1 MSLKGVLRL
10 LPIGLVVL
18 VALNFAMMWV
28 QTRQSGEAF
37 EHVRI
42 SQIQRDAIGRIREA
56 CESIN
61 LRAVSWT
68 LTRRVSQGKLYQEGK
83 SACFEALAK
92 SRAALPLS
100 AKSLDELDT
109 KLKSLA
115 KLLED
120 IQSEHTEENKM
131 VTVGRLEREVQ
142 PLNLAIHKDLDDLT
156 RVADDESARLMAT
169 ALEQQQR
176 TLWIG
181 GIGGVIAIVVGALLV
196 AMLTRRILGSVEEAM
211 TVATALADGDLRVAP
226 RVKRND
232 EIGQMLASMDKARLA
247 WIRAIGDIHRTTD
260 YIARTADEIAQG
272 AGTLNERSQAAAA
285 NLRQTAASM
294 RSLLEMVHQST
305 ASARRAAEL
314 AGAATGSAHEGGTAV
329 GEVVET
335 MGSITEASAQIGE
348 IVAVI
353 DGIAFQTNLL
363 ALNAAVEAAR
373 AGEQGR
379 GFAVVA
385 AEVRALAQRS
395 SQAAGEIRGLIGS
408 SVERIQKGARTA
420 TGASAK
426 ITHVSESIDQVSKMI
441 EAVSHE
447 ADRENTEID
456 QLARAVQELDR
467 LTQHNTRMVGS
478 WTDTSA
484 HLREE
489 LQTLAGLVQR
499 FRLPADAA
507 SADPVATPERAEPTL
522 RAEEESLGDVSLP
535 DDGRV
540 VQIGDRSR
548 HAKNALVRSRR

>member
-1 MSLKGVLRL
+1 MSLQRVLRL
-10 LPIGLVVL
+10 LPIGLIVL
-18 VALNFAMMWV
+18 VALNVAMMWV
-28 QTRQSGEAF
+28 QAQQGRQTF
-37 EHVRI
+37 DQVRAA
-42 SQIQRDAIGRIREA
+42 QVQRDALGRIRAA

-83 SACFEALAK
+83 TACFDAVARSRESMPLAATALN
-92 SRAALPLS
+92 
-100 AKSLDELDT
+100 ELDN

-120 IQSEHTEENKM
+120 IQAEHTEESKM

-142 PLNLAIHKDLDDLT
+142 PLNLAVHKDLDDLT
-156 RVADDESARLMAT
+156 KLADDESARLMKA
-169 ALEQQQR
+169 ALDQQQR

-181 GIGGVIAIVVGALLV
+181 AIVGLLAVLIGALLV
-196 AMLTRRILGSVEEAM
+196 RMLTGRILGSVAEAM

-232 EIGQMLASMDKARLA
+232 EIGQLLASLDKARLA
-247 WIRAIGDIHRTTD
+247 WIRAMGDIHQATS
-260 YIARTADEIAQG
+260 YIARTADDIAQG
-272 AGTLNERSQAAAA
+272 AGTLNERSLSAAA

-294 RSLLEMVHQST
+294 RSLLEMVHSST

-314 AGAATGSAHEGGTAV
+314 AGAATGSAHEGGEAV
-329 GEVVET
+329 GQVVQT
-335 MGSITEASAQIGE
+335 MATITEASAQIGE
-348 IVAVI
+348 IVGVI

-395 SQAAGEIRGLIGS
+395 SQAAGEIRALIGS
-408 SVERIQKGARTA
+408 SVERIEKGARTA

-426 ITHVSESIDQVSKMI
+426 ITHVSESIDQVSSMI
-441 EAVSHE
+441 GEVSHQ
-447 ADRENTEID
+447 ADRENQEID
-456 QLARAVQELDR
+456 QLARGVQELDT

-489 LQTLAGLVQR
+489 LQRLSGLVQR

-507 SADPVATPERAEPTL
+507 LPVATPEPGLVAK
-522 RAEEESLGDVSLP
+522 EERLGDVP
-535 DDGRV
+535 VGHDGRV
-540 VQIGDRSR
+540 VQIGDRPR
-548 HAKNALVRSRR
+548 HAKNALMRTRG

>member
-1 MSLKGVLRL
+1 MSLKAVLRL
-10 LPIGLVVL
+10 LPIGLVLL
-18 VALNFAMMWV
+18 VALNLAMMWV
-28 QTRQSGEAF
+28 QARQSGEAF
-37 EHVRI
+37 DHVRI

-68 LTRRVSQGKLYQEGK
+68 LTRRVSQGRLYQEGK
-83 SACFEALAK
+83 TACFEAVAR
-92 SRAALPLS
+92 SRAALPLA
-100 AKSLDELDT
+100 AKALDELDG
-109 KLKSLA
+109 KLKTLA

-120 IQSEHTEENKM
+120 IQSEHTEETKM

-142 PLNLAIHKDLDDLT
+142 PLNLSVRKDLDDLT
-156 RVADDESARLMAT
+156 RAADDESARLMSA
-169 ALEQQQR
+169 AIDQQQR

-181 GIGGVIAIVVGALLV
+181 GIGGVIAIVIGALLV
-196 AMLTRRILGSVEEAM
+196 GMLTRRILGSVEEAM
-211 TVATALADGDLRVAP
+211 TVATALAEGDLRVAP

-247 WIRAIGDIHRTTD
+247 WIRAMGDIHRATD
-260 YIARTADEIAQG
+260 YIARAADEIAQG
-272 AGTLNERSQAAAA
+272 AGTLNERSLSAAS

-294 RSLLEMVHQST
+294 RSLLEMVHAST

-314 AGAATGSAHEGGTAV
+314 AGAATGSAHEGGAAV

-335 MGSITEASAQIGE
+335 MGRITEASAQIGE
-348 IVAVI
+348 IVGVI

-408 SVERIQKGARTA
+408 SVERIQKGSRTA

-441 EAVSHE
+441 EDVSRE
-447 ADRENTEID
+447 ADRENAEID
-456 QLARAVQELDR
+456 QLARAVQELDG
-467 LTQHNTRMVGS
+467 LTQHN
-478 WTDTSA
+478 
-484 HLREE
+484 
-489 LQTLAGLVQR
+489 
-499 FRLPADAA
+499 
-507 SADPVATPERAEPTL
+507 
-522 RAEEESLGDVSLP
+522 
-535 DDGRV
+535 
-540 VQIGDRSR
+540 
-548 HAKNALVRSRR
+548 

>member
-1 MSLKGVLRL
+1 MSLQRVLRL
-10 LPIGLVVL
+10 LPIGLIAL
-18 VALNFAMMWV
+18 VALNVAMMWV
-28 QTRQSGEAF
+28 QAQQGRQTF
-37 EHVRI
+37 DQVRAA
-42 SQIQRDAIGRIREA
+42 QVQRDALGRIRAA

-83 SACFEALAK
+83 AACFDAVARSRESMPLAA
-92 SRAALPLS
+92 AALN
-100 AKSLDELDT
+100 ELDS

-120 IQSEHTEENKM
+120 IQSEHTEESKM

-142 PLNLAIHKDLDDLT
+142 PLNLAVHKDLDDLT
-156 RVADDESARLMAT
+156 KLADDESARLMKA
-169 ALEQQQR
+169 ALDQQQR

-181 GIGGVIAIVVGALLV
+181 AIVGLIAVLIGALLV
-196 AMLTRRILGSVEEAM
+196 RMLTGRILGSVAEAM

-232 EIGQMLASMDKARLA
+232 EIGQLLASLNKARLA
-247 WIRAIGDIHRTTD
+247 WIRAMGDIHQATN
-260 YIARTADEIAQG
+260 YIARTADDIAQG
-272 AGTLNERSQAAAA
+272 AGTLNERSLSAAA

-294 RSLLEMVHQST
+294 RSLLEMVHSST

-314 AGAATGSAHEGGTAV
+314 AGAATGSAHEGGEAV
-329 GEVVET
+329 GQVVQT
-335 MGSITEASAQIGE
+335 MATITEASAQIGE
-348 IVAVI
+348 IVGVI

-395 SQAAGEIRGLIGS
+395 SQAAGEIRALIGS
-408 SVERIQKGARTA
+408 SVERIQNGARTA

-426 ITHVSESIDQVSKMI
+426 ITHVSESIDQVSSMI
-441 EAVSHE
+441 GEVSHQ
-447 ADRENTEID
+447 ADRENQEID
-456 QLARAVQELDR
+456 QLARAVQELDT

-489 LQTLAGLVQR
+489 LQRLSGLVQR

-507 SADPVATPERAEPTL
+507 LPVATPEPGLVAK
-522 RAEEESLGDVSLP
+522 EERLGDVP
-535 DDGRV
+535 MGHDGRV

-548 HAKNALVRSRR
+548 HAKNALMRTRG